1 MDWAE
6 AHYEVDFLKKCFC
19 LAGLCFSCFLLG
31 ERGRFLEMP
40 FLVAILKKCDVE
52 NDADGLKT
60 YFATDFGIIFCN
72 FRQIFFVGRGGLG
85 STESSF
91 YI

>member
-19 LAGLCFSCFLLG
+19 LAGLFFYVLVR

-60 YFATDFGIIFCN
+60 YFATDFGIIFWN
-72 FRQIFFVGRGGLG
+72 FRKIFFGGRKSRRL
-85 STESSF
+85 SNPLS
-91 YI
+91 I